1 MHNVTFAQ
9 GTLRCLSLLVA
20 TALLGGCQSL
30 GMAVGDAFIFE
41 GDLPA
46 DFKLRAQAHYAAS
59 NRDSCVGR
67 PRKSQTF
74 ENDFH
79 PIPQRYRFRIPV
91 SYYDGTC
98 HLQLNRVGL
107 YVHGRYGDLD
117 WQKTYDN
124 GQLLLEQEMPAGA
137 PGFDAHG
144 VLHKEAKCEW
154 LFKLSAARSRL
165 GQLEKLLSCK
175 GAGAYLPLQDLS
187 GKTVRL
193 DIRLN
198 AEEKPAYKNT
208 WVRLPEGWRLCEPGP
223 GEWRRCQNPPTFRT
237 FKMNGRE
244 CTVYPNCTE

>member
-1 MHNVTFAQ
+1 MHNVTFAR
-9 GTLRCLSLLVA
+9 GILRLPLLVA

-30 GMAVGDAFIFE
+30 GMAVGDAFTFE

-46 DFKLRAQAHYAAS
+46 DFKLRAQAHYDVS

-74 ENDFH
+74 ENDFQ
-79 PIPQRYRFRIPV
+79 PTPQHYHFRIPV

-107 YVHGRYGDLD
+107 YVHGRYGETYWDRD
-117 WQKTYDN
+117 YDN
-124 GQLLLEQEMPAGA
+124 GQLLIEQQLPAGA

-175 GAGAYLPLQDLS
+175 GAGAYLPFQDLS

-208 WVRLPEGWRLCEPGP
+208 WVRLPEGWRLCEPRP